1 MFLNVILI
9 SISLS
14 LDALGIGISYKLKG
28 VKITHLAKLVIGLVS
43 VLIMWISLR
52 LGEAVLYFMPPEV
65 ANILGIGILV
75 LIALTFIRNALW
87 GTEKTTYDFNKSK
100 NIDLW
105 EAVVLGIA
113 LSADSISAGIAAV
126 TMGLGSIL
134 IPFLVGA
141 MQVIFLYI
149 GDYMLERI
157 GIIKRMNKKLCGVL
171 SGTLLLIIALLR
183 IIS

>member
-1 MFLNVILI
+1 MILI

-28 VKITHLAKLVIGLVS
+28 VRITHMAKFVVGLVS
-43 VLIMWISLR
+43 VLIMWGSLK
-52 LGEAVLYFMPPEV
+52 LGEAVKYFMPPQV
-65 ANILGIGILV
+65 ANILGISILV
-75 LIALTFIRNALW
+75 LIGLTFIRNALF

-100 NIDLW
+100 NIDIW
-105 EAVVLGIA
+105 EAVILGIA

-126 TMGLGSIL
+126 TMGLGSMI
-134 IPFLVGA
+134 IPFCVGG

-149 GDYMLERI
+149 GDILLERV
-157 GIIKRMNKKLCGVL
+157 GIVRRMSRKLCGVL
-171 SGTLLLIIALLR
+171 SGCLLLVIALIR